1 MLGGGAVSVS
11 DDSTVVVP
19 HTQSDEYSYLST
31 LLADTQR
38 TNAQLQ
44 KQLQDQFRLS
54 LEDSDKIRE
63 MTRKVNQLE
72 TSVQKMKAEN
82 YTLKINIDE
91 LKCKKGEQKV
101 ARKEPVLI
109 HEKLVF
115 EKKKDN
121 EEKRTE
127 NQFVLKENISQK
139 ASTTDSSSNKPS
151 MVENVASSG
160 KENIDGGFGEK
171 PRKKM
176 ATFADDVESISAE
189 GEKGR
194 EVLAAASPDREKARP
209 RPSKPQGRKKF
220 GAANT
225 VFVGEQDTQAECK
238 QQ

>member
-1 MLGGGAVSVS
+1 MLGDGAVS

-54 LEDSDKIRE
+54 LEDSDKIRK

-72 TSVQKMKAEN
+72 TSLQKMKAEN
-82 YTLKINIDE
+82 YTLKIYIDE
-91 LKCKKGEQKV
+91 LKCKKGEQKL

-121 EEKRTE
+121 EEKRTK
-127 NQFVLKENISQK
+127 NQFVLKENISHK
-139 ASTTDSSSNKPS
+139 ASNADSSADQPT
-151 MVENVASSG
+151 MVENIALSE
-160 KENIDGGFGEK
+160 KENTVEGCGGK
-171 PRKKM
+171 PPKKM
-176 ATFADDVESISAE
+176 ATFADVVESISAE

-194 EVLAAASPDREKARP
+194 EVLATASPDREKARP

>member
-1 MLGGGAVSVS
+1 MLGDGAVS

-19 HTQSDEYSYLST
+19 NTRSDEYSYLST

-54 LEDSDKIRE
+54 LEDSDKIRK

-121 EEKRTE
+121 VEKQIE

-139 ASTTDSSSNKPS
+139 ASTADSSSKKPTT
-151 MVENVASSG
+151 VENIALSE
-160 KENIDGGFGEK
+160 KENIIDGGCGDK

-176 ATFADDVESISAE
+176 ATFADDVESISEE

-194 EVLAAASPDREKARP
+194 EVLATASPDREKARP

>member
-1 MLGGGAVSVS
+1 MS

-54 LEDSDKIRE
+54 LEDSDKIRK

-72 TSVQKMKAEN
+72 TSLQKMKAEN
-82 YTLKINIDE
+82 YTLKIYIDE
-91 LKCKKGEQKV
+91 LKCKKGEQKL

-121 EEKRTE
+121 EEKRTK
-127 NQFVLKENISQK
+127 NQFVLKENISHK
-139 ASTTDSSSNKPS
+139 ASNADSSADQPT
-151 MVENVASSG
+151 MVENIALSE
-160 KENIDGGFGEK
+160 KENTVEGCGGK

-176 ATFADDVESISAE
+176 ATFADVVESIS
-189 GEKGR
+189 GR
-194 EVLAAASPDREKARP
+194 GRLGGRCWPRPPRTGRRCGRGPASRRAGRNSMRPTRCSWGSRTP
-209 RPSKPQGRKKF
+209 RPSASSSNQ
-220 GAANT
+220 
-225 VFVGEQDTQAECK
+225 
-238 QQ
+238 